1 MVANDTTR
9 GSTYLSVSGERSGD
23 AANYCAL
30 DASLGLGRRT
40 ERKSEN
46 GGANDKSF
54 HGFLPHEFPQIIS
67 EVKLGS
73 VANRSACS
81 RLSNRNIVFFRLLIN
96 SMALNGIRG
105 CAQFLW

>member
-1 MVANDTTR
+1 MVTNDTTR
-9 GSTYLSVSGERSGD
+9 GSTYLSVSGDRPGG

-30 DASLGLGRRT
+30 DASLGLGRRR

-54 HGFLPHEFPQIIS
+54 HCFLPQEFPEIIS

-81 RLSNRNIVFFRLLIN
+81 RLSDRNIVFFRSLK
-96 SMALNGIRG
+96 SLNGSERI
-105 CAQFLW
+105 